1 MKLFRNLIAL
11 LLLVSLYACENDNNV
26 PLNENSEAGE
36 TNPFLQNFGDA
47 FQSRFIGTVV
57 NEENYPISGVTIN
70 IGSTFTTTDANGVFS
85 IINAT
90 VFQDFAHVKAT
101 KSGFI
106 DGSRS
111 IVPTNGVNQVKIML
125 LDLDPIATVISG
137 QALTIDLPDGT
148 EVELPGDFVN
158 EFGGPYQGEVDVIIK
173 PLNVDDEDF
182 TLKMPGNL
190 TAENID
196 GDLRVLESYGMI
208 TVELRGEGGEELNI
222 APETPAIIKIPV
234 GSTVT
239 NPPATISL
247 WFFDEVNGYWK
258 EEGFATLVDN
268 RYEGEVSH
276 FSFWNCDASFETVDF
291 CVTIVD
297 ENNNPISN
305 IVVQLERD
313 VSGWSSITSGYTDTD
328 GLVCGLAPANE
339 TLTLIVPDFGCVNND
354 LSIALGPYTEN
365 QNISVTAQSTNA
377 LITNFTAT
385 FNDCNGNAITNGY
398 LQLFYNNESQI
409 IPITDGNISQVI
421 DYCDTDIAYAAQAVD
436 ITNNQSTTVFNG
448 VFTTPTTALGAQIS
462 CTDLTDTD
470 SDGVIDIDEDL
481 NGNNNLEDDDTDGDE
496 IPNYQDEDDDGDGL
510 NTADEDYDNDGN
522 PMNEDSDGDGIADY
536 LDEQDV
542 IDFVLEIYASNC
554 DTSALNYDLT
564 ETYGQTYTNT
574 TFLYFV
580 TQIEADTNTSPI
592 ANPSNYTDTNMLEQI
607 YVRATNTVSNQ
618 FSVGEIYLLGINP
631 TDSDGDGLTDCEETT
646 GIDDPNTPPNPE
658 PSGNTT
664 TNPNNPD
671 TDGDGVDDGVETI
684 NGTDPND
691 PLDF

>member
-11 LLLVSLYACENDNNV
+11 LLLVSLYACENDNNI
-26 PLNENSEAGE
+26 PLNENSEVGE

-90 VFQDFAHVKAT
+90 VFQDFAHIKAT

-111 IVPTNGVNQVKIML
+111 IVPTSGVNQVKIML

-182 TLKMPGNL
+182 ASKMPGNL
-190 TAENID
+190 TAENTD

-208 TVELRGEGGEELNI
+208 AVELRGEGGEELNI

-247 WFFDEVNGYWK
+247 WFFDEDNGYWK
-258 EEGFATLVDN
+258 EEGFATLVGN

-354 LSIALGPYTEN
+354 LLIALGPYTEN

-385 FNDCNGNAITNGY
+385 FNDCNGDAITNGY

-421 DYCDTDIAYAAQAVD
+421 DYCNTDIAYTAQAVD

-448 VFTTPTTALGAQIS
+448 VFTTPTTALGTQMS

-481 NGNNNLEDDDTDGDE
+481 NGNNNLDDDDTDGDE
-496 IPNYQDEDDDGDGL
+496 IPNYQDEDDDGDGV

-542 IDFVLEIYASNC
+542 IDFVSEIYASNC

-580 TQIEADTNTSPI
+580 TQIEADTNTNPI
-592 ANPSNYTDTNMLEQI
+592 VNPSNYTDTNVLEQI

-618 FSVGEIYLLGINP
+618 FSVGEIYLLGVNE
-631 TDSDGDGLTDCEETT
+631 TDSDGDGLTNCEETT
-646 GIDDPNTPPNPE
+646 GIDNPNTPPNPE
-658 PSGNTT
+658 PSGNTIT
-664 TNPNNPD
+664 DPNNPD